1 MNDPDLVRSLR
12 AAMLHRLAQLPLE
25 TPPAELSNKLRAAA
39 HARLVP
45 AKVHPAWSVAIAAS
59 VVAYLGWAL
68 VYTSQ
73 LY

>member
-1 MNDPDLVRSLR
+1 MNELDPVRRGLAALPIEAPPAALSSKIR
-12 AAMLHRLAQLPLE
+12 AAG
-25 TPPAELSNKLRAAA
+25 

-45 AKVHPAWSVAIAAS
+45 AKVHPLWSLAVAAS